1 MNKINTYLTKLIRFF
16 SDCGRILTQNLQY
29 PKLVIKDIS
38 ECPAILFDID
48 EERKYR
54 TDTKQR
60 WPVLRITIIKY
71 MKYRLAYGHLSLI
84 FRTIPMGCTFQLS
97 SDTAM

>member
-1 MNKINTYLTKLIRFF
+1 MNKINTYLTKLIRYF

-29 PKLVIKDIS
+29 PQLVIKDIS

-71 MKYRLAYGHLSLI
+71 MKYRLVCMATYPLYSELFLWDALFNCRQI
-84 FRTIPMGCTFQLS
+84 
-97 SDTAM
+97 

>member
-38 ECPAILFDID
+38 ECPAILSL
-48 EERKYR
+48 
-54 TDTKQR
+54 TSTKKGS
-60 WPVLRITIIKY
+60 IE
-71 MKYRLAYGHLSLI
+71 LI
-84 FRTIPMGCTFQLS
+84 PNKDGLS
-97 SDTAM
+97 SE